1 MKGKATKIFILLII
15 GLSISQSQS
24 KYPADTILVSKN
36 TPLIKKMG
44 VLPIAGWQRIS
55 YNSDFFNCQFEPSCS
70 NYGAQSIHKHGLI
83 LGAFMASDR
92 VIRCNPTAFQY
103 HLKAGGKYNQLNKK
117 LVDPIQPNFKQMNNH
132 SKAFLSAGLSV
143 LVPGL
148 GRAYTGSWIDGLL
161 GFTLFYL
168 TANTGYKAYQDNLPI
183 KAPLFIGAAFIIYG
197 GEIFGAYRSANNNS
211 LTNNTTS
218 L

>member
-1 MKGKATKIFILLII
+1 
-15 GLSISQSQS
+15 
-24 KYPADTILVSKN
+24 
-36 TPLIKKMG
+36 
-44 VLPIAGWQRIS
+44 
-55 YNSDFFNCQFEPSCS
+55 
-70 NYGAQSIHKHGLI
+70 
-83 LGAFMASDR
+83 
-92 VIRCNPTAFQY
+92 
-103 HLKAGGKYNQLNKK
+103 LKAGEKYNQLNKK

-132 SKAFLSAGLSV
+132 SKAFLSAGLSA

-183 KAPLFIGAAFIIYG
+183 KAPLFIGAAFVIYG

>member
-1 MKGKATKIFILLII
+1 MA
-15 GLSISQSQS
+15 
-24 KYPADTILVSKN
+24 PNPV
-36 TPLIKKMG
+36 
-44 VLPIAGWQRIS
+44 
-55 YNSDFFNCQFEPSCS
+55 
-70 NYGAQSIHKHGLI
+70 LI
-83 LGAFMASDR
+83 LIALIGCNINNDLYRF
-92 VIRCNPTAFQY
+92 CNPAAFQY
-103 HLKAGGKYNQLNKK
+103 HLKSGGKYNQLNKK

-132 SKAFLSAGLSV
+132 SKAFLSAGLSA

-197 GEIFGAYRSANNNS
+197 GEIFEDYRSANNNS